1 MTFEPPVAK
10 TLLLRFEK
18 GVLHVTLNRPEARNA
33 MNLVMVRELGDL
45 FATIEARRDVR
56 AVVLRGGGGHFCA
69 GADVKDMAAARAAEP
84 AADGRDPI
92 AVVNAQFGELVDR
105 VNRAPQVV
113 LAVLEGSVLGGGFGL
128 ACVADVALALNG
140 ASFGL
145 PETGLGLPPA
155 QIAPFL
161 VQRLGFS
168 EARRLAVTGARFDGA
183 EAARLGV
190 VHEAHADTASLEA
203 ALGRV
208 LENVLRCAPD
218 AIAATKRILL
228 ASQRT
233 SQEPSALITEAA
245 QLFAAAARGPEGQE
259 GTMAFIEKRLPAW
272 AEASAAGRP
281 PGRTKD

>member
-1 MTFEPPVAK
+1 MMFEPPAAK

-18 GVLHVTLNRPEARNA
+18 GVLHVTINRPEARNA
-33 MNLVMVRELGDL
+33 MSLVMVRELGDL

-56 AVVLRGGGGHFCA
+56 AVVLRGAGGHFSA
-69 GADVKDMAAARAAEP
+69 GGDVKDMAAARAAEP

-92 AVVNAQFGELVDR
+92 ALVNAQFGELVDR

-113 LAVLEGSVLGGGFGL
+113 IAMLEGSVFGGGFGL
-128 ACVADVALALNG
+128 ACVADVALALTG

-161 VQRLGFS
+161 VQRLGLS
-168 EARRLAVTGARFDGA
+168 QARRLAVTGARFDGA

-190 VHEAHADTASLEA
+190 VHEVHPDTTSLEA
-203 ALGRV
+203 ALRRV
-208 LENVLRCAPD
+208 LQEVMRCAPD

-228 ASQRT
+228 ASHRAD
-233 SQEPSALITEAA
+233 PAALINEAA
-245 QLFAAAARGPEGQE
+245 RLFAAAARSSEGIE
-259 GTMAFIEKRLPAW
+259 GTVAFIEKRLPAW
-272 AEASAAGRP
+272 AEPDSAGLP
-281 PGRTKD
+281 PSAKD